1 MNSTNMKLSRLS
13 PDSQWNK
20 GNSEERGFAGFVFF
34 RS

>member
-20 GNSEERGFAGFVFF
+20 GSSEDRGFGGFDFF